1 MRLLSFKHN
10 AQISLGVIGSDESV
24 LNLAEIGLD
33 FNGEMLN
40 LIKNYND
47 EIHAKIIKFAT
58 QTGGLEYEK
67 ITKCAPIINPA
78 QDIICLGIN
87 YLEHAKESYK
97 FKKIEFDGKRELPVY
112 FGKRVNFASADT
124 DILPSHSDITD
135 SLDYECELACIIG
148 KDAKNVGLDEVD
160 DYIFGW
166 TILNDISARNIQNRY
181 KQWYG
186 GKSLDQSCPM
196 GPWIVTKDEID
207 TSNLAIKT
215 YINGELRQNSNT
227 SQMIFDIKYV
237 INDLSKFMSIKAG
250 SIISLGTPSGV
261 GMGYEPPKYLKSGD
275 EIVCEIEKIG
285 KLRNKIL

>member
-1 MRLLSFKHN
+1 MKLLSFKYDDK
-10 AQISLGVIGSDESV
+10 ITLGVIGSDESV
-24 LNLAEIGLD
+24 LNLADIGLD
-33 FNGEMLN
+33 FGGEMLN
-40 LIKNYND
+40 LIKNYNS
-47 EIHAKIIKFAT
+47 EIHAKITKFAK
-58 QTGGLEYEK
+58 QTSSLKYEQ
-67 ITKCAPIINPA
+67 ITKFAPIINPA

-97 FKKIEFDGKRELPVY
+97 FKKIKFDGKRELPVY

-148 KDAKNVGLDEVD
+148 KDAKNVSLDEVD

-166 TILNDISARNIQNRY
+166 TILNDISARDIQNRY

-207 TSNLAIKT
+207 TSNLAIKA

-261 GMGYEPPKYLKSGD
+261 GMGFDPPKYLKSGD

-285 KLRNKIL
+285 QLRNKIL

>member
-1 MRLLSFKHN
+1 MKLLSFKYDDK
-10 AQISLGVIGSDESV
+10 ITLGVIGSDESV
-24 LNLAEIGLD
+24 LNLADIGLD
-33 FNGEMLN
+33 FGGEMLN
-40 LIKNYND
+40 LIKNYNS
-47 EIHAKIIKFAT
+47 EIHAKITEFAK
-58 QTGGLEYEK
+58 QTGGLKYEQISK
-67 ITKCAPIINPA
+67 FAPIINPA

-97 FKKIEFDGKRELPVY
+97 FKKIKFDGKRQFPVY

-124 DILPSHSDITD
+124 DLLPSHSDITD

-148 KDAKNVGLDEVD
+148 KDAKNVSLDEVD

-166 TILNDISARNIQNRY
+166 TILNDISARDIQNRY

-261 GMGYEPPKYLKSGD
+261 GMGFDPPKYLKSGD

-285 KLRNKIL
+285 QLRNKIL

>member
-1 MRLLSFKHN
+1 MKLLSFKN
-10 AQISLGVIGSDESV
+10 QNEVNLGVIGSDESV

-33 FNGEMLN
+33 FGGDMVE
-40 LIKNYND
+40 LIKNYN
-47 EIHAKIIKFAT
+47 EQIHAKIIKFAEKN
-58 QTGGLEYEK
+58 GGLEYEK
-67 ITKCAPIINPA
+67 ITKCAPIIKPK

-97 FKKIEFDGKRELPVY
+97 FKNAKFDGKRELPMY
-112 FGKRVNFASADT
+112 FGKRVNLASADT
-124 DILPSHSDITD
+124 DTLPSHEDITN

-148 KDAKNVGLDEVD
+148 KDAKNVALDEVE

-166 TILNDISARNIQNRY
+166 TILNDISARDIQNRY
-181 KQWYG
+181 KQWYI
-186 GKSLDQSCPM
+186 GKSLDNSCPI

-207 TSNLAIKT
+207 SSNLAIKT

-227 SQMIFDIKYV
+227 SQMIFDAKYV
-237 INDLSKFMSIKAG
+237 INDLSKIMTIKAG
-250 SIISLGTPSGV
+250 AIISFGTPSGV
-261 GMGYEPPKYLKSGD
+261 GMGFEPPKYLKSGD